1 MAEPGPAAGPW
12 VILLTG
18 PPGSGKTTTARELGR
33 LLGAVLLDLDTVTNP
48 LVDVVGGLLG
58 TADYDDPELVALVR
72 EPRYRTLL
80 QVASECVA
88 AGVPVVLVAPFSIER
103 REPEAWAR
111 LADRFA
117 AAGARVRLAWLRLP
131 ADELA
136 RRLAARGAGRDSG
149 KLDDLAAFLTEAG
162 VAPLVPFLEVDAL
175 LPPGEQARGLIDRL
189 GAAASDRA

>member
-117 AAGARVRLAWLRLP
+117 AAGARVRLAWLRPP
-131 ADELA
+131 ARGPWRRPGQRQA
-136 RRLAARGAGRDSG
+136 RRPGRLPDRGGGRSARPLPRGGR
-149 KLDDLAAFLTEAG
+149 
-162 VAPLVPFLEVDAL
+162 
-175 LPPGEQARGLIDRL
+175 
-189 GAAASDRA
+189 AAATRGTGPRPHRPPRRRGVRSSLTATASP